1 MGLPAR
7 DPVPLLL
14 VIFFPSDASHGRRR
28 GTWPTG
34 DCVAADDDAG
44 DLHGTA
50 AAVDDS
56 AAANDLTRIPPKR
69 AVREGVFGRP
79 ARRRHRASNSL
90 VGVTGGPALRAGSY
104 QGSGRALAGA
114 GREPTGPAHHVPT
127 SSGIRREQRAD
138 DMRASGRAGM
148 SRPGAG

>member
-44 DLHGTA
+44 DLRGTA

-69 AVREGVFGRP
+69 AVREGVFSSLHESRILYVQLIGRRY
-79 ARRRHRASNSL
+79 RRAGTSGRHRD
-90 VGVTGGPALRAGSY
+90 RI
-104 QGSGRALAGA
+104 
-114 GREPTGPAHHVPT
+114 REVA
-127 SSGIRREQRAD
+127 A
-138 DMRASGRAGM
+138 A
-148 SRPGAG
+148 

>member
-14 VIFFPSDASHGRRR
+14 VIFFPSDASHWRRR
-28 GTWPTG
+28 GTWPIG

-79 ARRRHRASNSL
+79 ARRRHCASNSL
-90 VGVTGGPALRAGSY
+90 VGVTGGPGT
-104 QGSGRALAGA
+104 SGRQWSALPAS
-114 GREPTGPAHHVPT
+114 RHFGPDSIKEVAAH
-127 SSGIRREQRAD
+127 
-138 DMRASGRAGM
+138 
-148 SRPGAG
+148 